1 MSVPRIKV
9 FSRLLG
15 ATLFLSSI
23 TFAQDPKPGK
33 LQMKVTPKQ
42 AYTFVDGKAIGP
54 GNRVIKL
61 DVGTHHVVVAN
72 YGYKFVEQ
80 DVSLD
85 SDKTVPVDIKLEPVG
100 APVPGPRGRI
110 QIETGGIHGAT
121 AAAVLLNGKKPLYFV
136 GHVDEFN
143 HDINWH
149 QELIVPPGTH
159 QVTVTREGKELWS
172 GPITVAADQRVIVDI
187 KNGKEKTKPWPRGS
201 SCPTYRTECE
211 LPKSAPRF
219 KAGIASATVVVAPV
233 SGSVSANPPKIN
245 CSQNTQLAWVSTETV
260 EADMSGMS
268 PVPTSGE
275 KTISPRQTTVYQLTA
290 SGPGGVVTPST
301 TVEVNSAVQSS
312 LSASPM
318 EIRYRRI
325 GDKII
330 EQGST
335 TLNWSSSNSDAASL
349 NPGGSVDANGTKS
362 ITLDPTQS
370 GTGPVDEEFKY
381 TLNTTNACGG
391 SDTKTVA
398 VHLKGSVEPIP
409 TVLLHSVFFPTA
421 YPTEEDPTLGL
432 LPSQQQE
439 LTTLATGFK
448 QYLEYDPNAKLSLS
462 GYTDERGADKYND
475 PLSERRVQRVKDFLV
490 SQGIAAEKI
499 DTSAHG
505 KQKPLDK
512 ATVSDLQ
519 TRNPTQPPEKW
530 VRDSRATW
538 LAYNR
543 RVDIVLMPANTE
555 SVPLYPNQ
563 APDSD
568 ILWQVP
574 KPPRSKVEGSN
585 PVSRNSTQGGG
596 GHTEPQTD
604 FIEDLKKMTMPVL
617 VTAGPVRRV
626 SSEAAMS
633 RPI

>member
-1 MSVPRIKV
+1 MSAQRIKT
-9 FSRLLG
+9 FCLLVC
-15 ATLFLSSI
+15 ATVLLSSV
-23 TFAQDPKPGK
+23 TFAQNPKPGK
-33 LQMKVTPKQ
+33 LKMSVIPKQ

-100 APVPGPRGRI
+100 ATVPGPRGRI
-110 QIETGGIHGAT
+110 QIETAWKLHGAT

-136 GHVDEFN
+136 GHVDEFD

-159 QVTVTREGKELWS
+159 QVTVTRDGKELWS

-187 KNGKEKTKPWPRGS
+187 SNGKEKTKPWARGS
-201 SCPTYRTECE
+201 SCPTYRPQCE
-211 LPKSAPRF
+211 MPKLAPRF

-233 SGSVSANPPKIN
+233 SGSVSANPSKIDCN
-245 CSQNTQLAWVSTETV
+245 QSTQLAWVSNETV

-290 SGPGGVVTPST
+290 SGPGGVTKPST
-301 TVEVNSAVQSS
+301 TVEVNPTVQSS

-318 EIRYRRI
+318 EVTYRRI

-330 EQGST
+330 EQGTT
-335 TLNWSSSNSDAASL
+335 TLTWSSSNSDAASL
-349 NPGGSVDANGTKS
+349 NPGGSVGASGTKS
-362 ITLDPTQS
+362 ITLSPTQS
-370 GTGPVDEEFKY
+370 GSGPVDEQFKY
-381 TLNTTNACGG
+381 TLNATNACGG
-391 SDTKTVA
+391 SETKTVA

-409 TVLLHSVFFPTA
+409 SVLLHSVFFPTA

-432 LPSQQQE
+432 VRSQQE
-439 LTTLATGFK
+439 VLTTLATGFK
-448 QYLEYDPNAKLSLS
+448 QYLEFDPDAKLSLG

-475 PLSERRVQRVKDFLV
+475 SLSERRAQRVKDFLV

-499 DTSAHG
+499 DTSAYG
-505 KQKPLDK
+505 KQKALDK
-512 ATVSDLQ
+512 ATVNDLQ
-519 TRNPTQPPEKW
+519 TQNPNQPPQKW
-530 VRDSRATW
+530 VPDSRATW

-543 RVDIVLMPANTE
+543 RVDIVLMPTNAE
-555 SVPLYPNQ
+555 SVRFYPNQ
-563 APDSD
+563 AADSE

-574 KPPRSKVEGSN
+574 KPPAARLKGTTKRSWG
-585 PVSRNSTQGGG
+585 
-596 GHTEPQTD
+596 
-604 FIEDLKKMTMPVL
+604 
-617 VTAGPVRRV
+617 AG
-626 SSEAAMS
+626 
-633 RPI
+633 

>member
-1 MSVPRIKV
+1 MSVPIKV
-9 FSRLLG
+9 SCRLLG

-80 DVSLD
+80 DVSMD
-85 SDKTVPVDIKLEPVG
+85 SDRTVPVEIKLEPVG
-100 APVPGPRGRI
+100 EPVPGPRGRI
-110 QIETGGIHGAT
+110 QIEAPWKLHGAT
-121 AAAVLLNGKKPLYFV
+121 SAAVLLNGKKPLYFV

-143 HDINWH
+143 HDIIWH

-187 KNGKEKTKPWPRGS
+187 SNGKEKTKPWPRGS
-201 SCPTYRTECE
+201 SCQKYRPECE
-211 LPKSAPRF
+211 MPKLASRF
-219 KAGIASATVVVAPV
+219 KAGVASATVVVAPV
-233 SGSVSANPPKIN
+233 SGSVSANPSKIDCN
-245 CSQNTQLAWVSTETV
+245 QRTQLAWVSKETV

-275 KTISPRQTTVYQLTA
+275 KTVSPRQTTLYQLTA
-290 SGPGGVVTPST
+290 SGPGGVTTPST
-301 TVEVNSAVQSS
+301 TVEVNSVVQSS
-312 LSASPM
+312 LSASPT
-318 EIRYRRI
+318 EVRYRRI

-335 TLNWSSSNSDAASL
+335 TLNWSASNSDAASL
-349 NPGGSVDANGTKS
+349 NPGGSVDASGTKS
-362 ITLDPTQS
+362 ITLNPTQS
-370 GTGPVDEEFKY
+370 GAGPVDEEFKY
-381 TLNTTNACGG
+381 TLNATNVCGG
-391 SDTKTVA
+391 SETKTVV
-398 VHLKGSVEPIP
+398 VHLKGSVEPTP
-409 TVLLHSVFFPTA
+409 TVPLQSVFFPTA

-432 LPSQQQE
+432 VRSQQNE

-448 QYLEYDPNAKLSLS
+448 QYLEYDPDAKLSL
-462 GYTDERGADKYND
+462 GGHTDERGADKYND
-475 PLSERRVQRVKDFLV
+475 SLSERRVQRVKDFLV
-490 SQGIAAEKI
+490 SQGIATEKI
-499 DTSAHG
+499 DTSAYG
-505 KQKPLDK
+505 KQRPLDK

-519 TRNPTQPPEKW
+519 TRNPKQPPEKW
-530 VRDSRATW
+530 EHDSRATW

-543 RVDIVLMPANTE
+543 RVDIVLLPNNAQ

-574 KPPRSKVEGSN
+574 KPPRSAMDGSN
-585 PVSRNSTQGGG
+585 
-596 GHTEPQTD
+596 
-604 FIEDLKKMTMPVL
+604 
-617 VTAGPVRRV
+617 
-626 SSEAAMS
+626 
-633 RPI
+633 